1 MTGSSTA
8 PATAAWRPADL
19 VAFALGVSTAF
30 VIAVGDVFT
39 SADPWVFMV
48 MYGLAACCSGV
59 WLLATRY
66 SESDRRWRQVFGVA
80 LIVWGAGQ
88 IVLAVELRLGTAM
101 APSLGDL
108 VSALA
113 FPIFVAGITRAV
125 WSEAFVRPVLRMVV
139 DALLM
144 SSVLALLIWRL
155 VVEPS
160 GVTTDAQMFAA
171 FALPT
176 TLLVASFGMLVF
188 IRRPEVPTGLFACG
202 LTVFAVSDLMATFRA
217 DLAAPVSG
225 FGSAMYAVAMPLFAT
240 GARMASPEPNDG
252 DDVTRDLR
260 EASMTIVITAL
271 VVMAV
276 LVHVVMVR
284 RVPTATPIIYTLIAV
299 GAFFARHLVDHAQR
313 HALLGRLR
321 EQALADPLTGIGNR
335 FALDAVSARVDPEH
349 VAVLVVGLE
358 GMHEFAAAHGQEER
372 DVLLVRVARGLA
384 RWFHDGIAV
393 VRLES
398 DEFAVVIPNGEDVA
412 DSGSVARQVAHQAIG
427 RGAPARP
434 VVRVVV
440 GVATGLA
447 GDRTVFDA
455 VIRAQRARHLART
468 SPNWPIRW
476 YDDALRQQ
484 DEREQLIDAR
494 LPGAIDVDGI
504 SAHFQPIVSL
514 ARGAVVGVEALARW
528 DDPVLGRV
536 GPDEFIARAEATD
549 QIGRLGL
556 SILRQATE
564 AAMALGFPGRGL
576 TVAVN
581 VSPAQL
587 RQHGGGIR
595 FADQVAEVLA
605 HSGLPAR
612 LLVVEVTE
620 SLLVEE
626 HDPAVDE
633 LRRLTA
639 MGVQV
644 GVDDF
649 GSGFWAL
656 GYFRWLPADVLK
668 IDRSLVCTLVDDER
682 SRSVVSS
689 IVHLARRT
697 GMTTIAEGIEDDETA
712 RVAGELGVRFAQG
725 WAFGRPVPAE
735 RLAEEIDRI
744 EAPGVAHRAGARHP
758 AAIPFDNAAG

>member
-1 MTGSSTA
+1 MTGSPTT
-8 PATAAWRPADL
+8 PASAAWRPADL
-19 VAFALGVSTAF
+19 VAFTLGVSTAL

-39 SADPWVFMV
+39 SVEPWLFMV
-48 MYGLAACCSGV
+48 MYGLAACCSGG

-66 SESDRRWRQVFGVA
+66 SESDRRWRQLFGVT
-80 LIVWGAGQ
+80 LIVWGSGQ
-88 IVLAVELRLGTAM
+88 IVLAVELRLEVASI
-101 APSLGDL
+101 PSLGDL
-108 VSALA
+108 ISVAA
-113 FPIFVAGITRAV
+113 FPIFIAGITRAV
-125 WSEAFVRPVLRMVV
+125 WSEAFVRPVVRMVV

-144 SSVLALLIWRL
+144 ASVLALLIWRL
-155 VVEPS
+155 VVEPG
-160 GVTTDAQMFAA
+160 GVAPEAAAFSA
-171 FALPT
+171 FALPS
-176 TLLVASFGMLVF
+176 TLLVAAFGMLVF
-188 IRRPEVPTGLFACG
+188 IRRPQVPTGLFAAG
-202 LTVFAVSDLMATFRA
+202 LMVFAVADLVATFRA
-217 DLAAPVSG
+217 DLSAPVPG
-225 FGSAMYAVAMPLFAT
+225 FASALYAVAMPMFAT

-252 DDVTRDLR
+252 DDVRRDLR
-260 EASMTIVITAL
+260 EASMTIVITAV

-276 LVHVVMVR
+276 LVHIVLVR
-284 RVPTATPIIYTLIAV
+284 QVPEVTPIVYTLIAV

-313 HALLGRLR
+313 HALFGRLR

-335 FALDAVSARVDPEH
+335 FALDAIGGWVDPE
-349 VAVLVVGLE
+349 AVTVMVVGLD
-358 GMHEFAAAHGQEER
+358 GMHEFGAAHGQEER
-372 DVLLVRVARGLA
+372 DALVVRVARGLS
-384 RWFHDGIAV
+384 RWFDDSIAV

-398 DEFAVVIPNGEDVA
+398 DEFAIVVANGEDVI
-412 DSGSVARQVAHQAIG
+412 DSGSVARQVTHQAIS
-427 RGAPARP
+427 RGSPARP
-434 VVRVVV
+434 LVRVVV
-440 GVATGLA
+440 GVAAGLA
-447 GDRTVFDA
+447 GDRSVFDA
-455 VIRAQRARHLART
+455 VIRAQRARHLARST
-468 SPNWPIRW
+468 PNRPIRW
-476 YDDALRQQ
+476 YDDALRLQ
-484 DEREQLIDAR
+484 DEREQLIDQR

-528 DDPVLGRV
+528 DDPVLGQV
-536 GPDEFIARAEATD
+536 GPDEFIGRAEATD
-549 QIGRLGL
+549 QIDRLGL
-556 SILRQATE
+556 SILRQAAE
-564 AAMALGFPGRGL
+564 AAMTLGFPSRGM

-587 RQHGGGIR
+587 RQHGAGVR
-595 FADQVAEVLA
+595 FADQVGEVLA
-605 HSGLPAR
+605 HTGLPAR

-697 GMTTIAEGIEDDETA
+697 GMTTVAEGIEDDETA

-735 RLAEEIDRI
+735 RLAAEIARI
-744 EAPGVAHRAGARHP
+744 ECVDPALVSGAHLGP
-758 AAIPFDNAAG
+758 VTPFNGAAG

>member
-1 MTGSSTA
+1 MTGPTTP
-8 PATAAWRPADL
+8 PAIAAWRPADL

-30 VIAVGDVFT
+30 VIAIGDVFT
-39 SADPWVFMV
+39 SVAPWLFMV
-48 MYGLAACCSGV
+48 MYGLAAGCSGG

-66 SESDRRWRQVFGVA
+66 SESDRRWRQLFGIT

-88 IVLAVELRLGTAM
+88 VVLAVELRFGKPV

-108 VSALA
+108 ISVAA
-113 FPIFVAGITRAV
+113 FPIFVAGMTRAV
-125 WSEAFVRPVLRMVV
+125 WSESFVRPVLRMVI

-144 SSVLALLIWRL
+144 SSVVALLVWRL
-155 VVEPS
+155 VVEPG
-160 GVTTDAQMFAA
+160 GVASDAAMFAA
-171 FALPT
+171 FALPST
-176 TLLVASFGMLVF
+176 VLVASFGMLVF
-188 IRRPEVPTGLFACG
+188 IRRPGVPTGLFAGG
-202 LTVFAVSDLMATFRA
+202 LTVFAVADLMATFRA
-217 DLAAPVSG
+217 DLSAPVSG
-225 FGSAMYAVAMPLFAT
+225 LASALYAIAMPLFAT

-252 DDVTRDLR
+252 DDVRRDLR
-260 EASMTIVITAL
+260 EASMTIVITAA

-276 LVHVVMVR
+276 LVHVVVVR
-284 RVPTATPIIYTLIAV
+284 RVPTVTPIVYTLIAV
-299 GAFFARHLVDHAQR
+299 AAFFARHLADHAQR
-313 HALLGRLR
+313 HVLFGRLR

-335 FALDAVSARVDPEH
+335 FALDAIGARLDLER
-349 VAVLVVGLE
+349 VAVIVVGID
-358 GMHEFAAAHGQEER
+358 GMHEFGAAHGQEER
-372 DVLLVRVARGLA
+372 DALVVRVARGLA
-384 RWFHDGIAV
+384 RWFDDGIAV

-398 DEFAVVIPNGEDVA
+398 DEFAIVINASDDVA
-412 DSGSVARQVAHQAIG
+412 DSGSVARQVTHQAIS

-434 VVRVVV
+434 LVRVVV
-440 GVATGLA
+440 GMAIGVE
-447 GDRTVFDA
+447 GDRSVFDV

-468 SPNWPIRW
+468 SVTGPVRC
-476 YDDALRQQ
+476 YDAALRQQ
-484 DEREQLIDAR
+484 DERQHLIDER

-514 ARGAVVGVEALARW
+514 ARGDVVGVEALARW
-528 DDPVLGRV
+528 DDPVLGQVR
-536 GPDEFIARAEATD
+536 PDEFIERAEATD
-549 QIGRLGL
+549 QIDRLGL
-556 SILRQATE
+556 SILRQAAE
-564 AAMALGFPGRGL
+564 AAMTLGFPGRGI

-587 RQHGGGIR
+587 RQHGGRVR

-605 HSGLPAR
+605 LTGLPAR

-682 SRSVVSS
+682 SRAVVAS

-697 GMTTIAEGIEDDETA
+697 GMTTIAEGVEDDQTA

-735 RLAEEIDRI
+735 RLAAEIARI
-744 EAPGVAHRAGARHP
+744 EHHP
-758 AAIPFDNAAG
+758 VPATGS